1 MLVRCISALR
11 SALLVLA
18 LLCLWTPARAQAP
31 HDVFTV
37 RDVVVD
43 ITAGNAA
50 AARDEAIPEAQR
62 KAFRTLYERLTL
74 PRDAHRLP
82 TLGPA
87 EIEPLVEAFEVQEE
101 RTSAVRY
108 VGTYTVRFRPSAVRT
123 LMIGAGIP
131 YAEVQAKPVLVLAV
145 DHTLG
150 DPILWQQET
159 AWRRAWADLAL
170 PDGLLPIVI
179 PYGELQ
185 DVTDIGVA
193 EALAGDVTALRRIAD
208 RYGAGAVAV
217 VQAGL
222 RGLLEMPP
230 PAGLPPTGPTALPA
244 PVPAVPP
251 ASATAGAPSTGARD
265 LRVIVTLHHFDGAP
279 TVTVLDLPPAPVHR
293 ADATTDPAS
302 APPADGTSAAAGA
315 PPPGIAEA
323 MPEAVR
329 QVVARLEQD
338 WVQANLV
345 ETGHENRL
353 AVTVPLSGLQDWAE
367 TRRRLGGV
375 PTITHVRIVSLARD
389 RAELELTCL
398 GDTARL
404 RTALAQQDLILTEEP
419 GAGLPAGPSPYGGP
433 PVAEPGTTLPAA
445 VPPAP
450 AWRLVWRGS
459 PLAAAIPAAD
469 PAHSPQPAVPGA
481 VAPSP

>member
-11 SALLVLA
+11 PALVVLA

-74 PRDAHRLP
+74 PRDANRLP

-87 EIEPLVEAFEVQEE
+87 EIEALVEAFEVQEE

-131 YAEVQAKPVLVLAV
+131 YAEVQAKPLLVLAV

-159 AWRRAWADLAL
+159 AWRRAWADLPL

-185 DVTDIGVA
+185 DVTDIGVS

-208 RYGAGAVAV
+208 RYGAGSVAV

-222 RGLLEMPP
+222 KGILEMPP
-230 PAGLPPTGPTALPA
+230 PAGLPPADPGARPA
-244 PVPAVPP
+244 PVPALPP
-251 ASATAGAPSTGARD
+251 ASTTAGAPPAGAHD

-279 TVTVLDLPPAPVHR
+279 EISVLDLPPAPVHHP
-293 ADATTDPAS
+293 DAPAAS
-302 APPADGTSAAAGA
+302 ASAESPAAA

-329 QVVARLEQD
+329 QVVERLEQA

-404 RTALAQQDLILTEEP
+404 RTALAQQDLLLTEEP
-419 GAGLPAGPSPYGGP
+419 ATGPFDAPSSYGGP
-433 PVAEPGTTLPAA
+433 PVAEPGAAMPAGA
-445 VPPAP
+445 APAP
-450 AWRLVWRGS
+450 VWRLVWRGS
-459 PLAAAIPAAD
+459 PLAAATPAAD
-469 PAHSPQPAVPGA
+469 PARSPQPTVPGA